1 MWWESGRVEV
11 KVGDDQVRL
20 PGKVCPEWARAVKVK
35 VYNGPQN
42 IRWELDLRESN
53 KRGSSLF
60 HFGP

>member
-1 MWWESGRVEV
+1 VEV